1 MDRMTVRPLRPTPV
15 TPEVCFADPQAC
27 GTAWHPSASP
37 KPRRRIR
44 PGWKATIVRS
54 ESFARLRAIQKS
66 TTDPVVD
73 LSYLVDA
80 CLQMALDIGPEA
92 IVQRALAGLRPTRS
106 AT

>member
-1 MDRMTVRPLRPTPV
+1 MDRPILRPAPV
-15 TPEVCFADPQAC
+15 PPEVPFADPQAR
-27 GTAWHPSASP
+27 GTAKHPSASP

-44 PGWKATIVRS
+44 PGWKSTIVRS

-80 CLQMALDIGPEA
+80 CLQMALDVGPEA
-92 IVQRALAGLRPTRS
+92 IVQRALSGLRPTR
-106 AT
+106 TNP